1 MSRLTRLVIFA
12 LIRYF
17 RDKSM
22 QQSQLFP
29 STWRA
34 NPKDETAI
42 NAQLLMRAGFID
54 KLMAGSYTFLTL
66 GWRVKQKIE
75 QIVREEMNAI
85 GSQEVLMP
93 LLHHKE
99 IWAETGR
106 WDDPRVKEIMYQF
119 ENNQRKAFGL
129 SFTHEEIVLDLVRK
143 RSLSHK
149 QLPLKLYHF
158 STKFRN
164 ETRAKSGL
172 LRGREFLMK
181 DLYSLHASQE
191 DLDKFYWQVKD
202 AYLKVFSRVGLKGV
216 RVVEAAGGVF
226 TAGNTH
232 EFQLLH
238 PAGEDIVYAC
248 AKCDW
253 AQNKEIW
260 SNREYTNSSQYTNI
274 RINKQKT
281 CPRCSGKIE
290 KSNAIEIG
298 NIFRF
303 GTSYCEKMKVN
314 FKDKDGVIK
323 PMFLGSYGIGI
334 SRLVGALAEIFND
347 EKGLIWPQQVAP
359 FLAHLISLGETENQ
373 AKKIYGQLIK
383 NQTEVLWD
391 DRTES
396 AGVKLADADL
406 IGIPWRLVVSQK
418 SLAKGS
424 VEIKARDSK
433 KIEWVRLDNIGS
445 WIKRVV

>member
-1 MSRLTRLVIFA
+1 M
-12 LIRYF
+12 
-17 RDKSM
+17 K
-22 QQSQLFP
+22 QSQLFP
-29 STWRA
+29 STLRA
-34 NPKDETAI
+34 NPKNETAI

-54 KLMAGSYTFLTL
+54 KLMAGSYTFLPL
-66 GWRVKQKIE
+66 GWRVEQKIE

-85 GSQEVLMP
+85 GSQEILMP
-93 LLHHKE
+93 LLHPKE
-99 IWAETGR
+99 VWTETGR
-106 WDDPRVKEIMYQF
+106 WDDPQVKEIMYQF
-119 ENNQRKAFGL
+119 ENNQHKAFGL
-129 SFTHEEIVLDLVRK
+129 SFTHEEIVLDLALK

-164 ETRAKSGL
+164 EVRAKSGL

-181 DLYSLHASQE
+181 DLYSLHTTQE
-191 DLDKFYWQVKD
+191 DLDNFYWQVKD
-202 AYLKVFSRVGLKGV
+202 AYLKIFQRVGFSPKSIK
-216 RVVEAAGGVF
+216 VVEAAGGVF
-226 TAGNTH
+226 TAGYTH

-238 PAGEDIVYAC
+238 PAGEDIIYAC

-253 AQNKEIW
+253 AQNKEIF
-260 SNREYTNSSQYTNI
+260 SAAQT
-274 RINKQKT
+274 KQ
-281 CPRCSGKIE
+281 CPKCSGKIE

-314 FKDKDGVIK
+314 FKDEDGVIK

-334 SRLVGALAEIFND
+334 SRLVGALAEVFND

-373 AKKIYGQLIK
+373 AKKIYGQLTK
-383 NQTEVLWD
+383 NHTEVLWD

-406 IGIPWRLVVSQK
+406 IGIPWRMVVSQK

-424 VEIKARDSK
+424 VEIKARDSNK
-433 KIEWVRLDNIGS
+433 AELIKLNQVDTWVRKLVS
-445 WIKRVV
+445 